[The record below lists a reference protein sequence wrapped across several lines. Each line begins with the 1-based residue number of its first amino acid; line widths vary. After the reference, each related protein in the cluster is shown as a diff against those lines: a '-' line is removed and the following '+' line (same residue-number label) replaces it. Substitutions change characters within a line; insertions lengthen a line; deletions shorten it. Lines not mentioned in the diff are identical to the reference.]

1 VFSVSLSGDLDGEKS
16 WRSRYLEINLS
27 ANRVTPADKL
37 RLGLSGKFQWEEFAY
52 EGETITSDFSSKS
65 FDGLYVKGLGEHWS
79 AGLYAG
85 TSSSSFYNTDFQLN
99 LAPALEYNLLPYA
112 KATRRQMR
120 WLYRIG
126 VEASD
131 YREETIYEKIR
142 ENLLYHSLTA
152 VLELKEPWGTMEAS
166 LLGSHYLKD
175 ISLNRL
181 TLKVILDIR
190 IGRGLSLNIDGRYN
204 RIRDQLSLPRAG
216 ASLEDILLK
225 RREIATAYTYN
236 LAVGL
241 TYAFGSTFSNIV
253 NPRFGS
259 E

>member
-1 VFSVSLSGDLDGEKS
+1 
-16 WRSRYLEINLS
+16 
-27 ANRVTPADKL
+27 
-37 RLGLSGKFQWEEFAY
+37 
-52 EGETITSDFSSKS
+52 
-65 FDGLYVKGLGEHWS
+65 
-79 AGLYAG
+79 
-85 TSSSSFYNTDFQLN
+85 
-99 LAPALEYNLLPYA
+99 
-112 KATRRQMR
+112 
-120 WLYRIG
+120 
-126 VEASD
+126 
-131 YREETIYEKIR
+131 
-142 ENLLYHSLTA
+142 
-152 VLELKEPWGTMEAS
+152 MEAS